1 MPKSASRRVHRESAD
16 QLNAAARASF
26 DRLYGRE
33 IRDAEFEEI
42 RMNLLDFF
50 AVLRRW
56 DQERVQSPAAD
67 LQSADGN
74 TTSHE

>member
-1 MPKSASRRVHRESAD
+1 MPKSTAKRVHRESAD
-16 QLNAAARASF
+16 QLSAAARASF

-56 DQERVQSPAAD
+56 DQERVQSQAAD